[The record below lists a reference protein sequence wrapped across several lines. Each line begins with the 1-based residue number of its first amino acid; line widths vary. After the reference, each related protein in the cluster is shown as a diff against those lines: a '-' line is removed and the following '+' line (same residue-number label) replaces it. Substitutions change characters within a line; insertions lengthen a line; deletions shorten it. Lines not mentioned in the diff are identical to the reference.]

1 MHMQTA
7 VKHRGAGFTLLEAIV
22 ALTIIG
28 LVLIPLVSFI
38 GQAANQLGRA
48 ADSNDQSFAKQ
59 SALALMEPINPL
71 TEPHGTLDLD
81 RTITVSWQSQPIIE
95 PSPGIL
101 AGTGLPAFRI
111 GFYDVHVSL
120 TRDGSTPWFD
130 FDLRKV
136 GYERIAAGNSS
147 GFGR

>member
-1 MHMQTA
+1 M
-7 VKHRGAGFTLLEAIV
+7 LEAIV

-28 LVLIPLVSFI
+28 LTLIPLVSFI
-38 GQAANQLGRA
+38 AQAANQLWRA

-71 TEPHGTLDLD
+71 AEPEGTLELD
-81 RTITVSWQSQPIIE
+81 KNITVSWESQPIIE
-95 PSPGIL
+95 PSPGVL
-101 AGTGLPAFRI
+101 AGAGLPAFRI

-120 TRDGSTPWFD
+120 TRDGSTPWFA

-136 GYERIAAGNSS
+136 GYERITGGGLS
-147 GFGR
+147 GFGG